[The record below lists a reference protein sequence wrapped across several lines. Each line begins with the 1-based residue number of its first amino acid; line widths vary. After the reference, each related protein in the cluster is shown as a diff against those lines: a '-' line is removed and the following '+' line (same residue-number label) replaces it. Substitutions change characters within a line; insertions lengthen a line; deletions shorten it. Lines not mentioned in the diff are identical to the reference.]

1 MHISSCVAYLMLQE
15 SYYTIQEMAKQ
26 PKFRLSLLSLQLCR
40 PTKSSS
46 LPKVPLPVAA
56 YKFSSPVNSRSF
68 DISCLNFPSP
78 PPSTPN
84 QSFRKCHVSSKISSL
99 GNGSCTNSV
108 TSKCKDETSSP
119 VYYKMKKVDKS
130 NAKMHNSTVSRFE
143 REGKKDKIAT
153 KKSEANVSMSTASGD
168 SDKTKS
174 LLSSSPR
181 SDLPYDSNCPLKTIK
196 EGPLNETKKM
206 KQISIKSQRFKHCT
220 SNNGKDGYRTFP
232 ESESRVKKSV
242 CMVDGKVIESLVV
255 EKRSADPYEDFKTS
269 MLEMILEK
277 QMFDANELDQLVLC
291 FLSLNSRQHHSVILK
306 AFVEI
311 WEELFGGS
319 TK

>member
-1 MHISSCVAYLMLQE
+1 
-15 SYYTIQEMAKQ
+15 MAKQ
-26 PKFRLSLLSLQLCR
+26 PKLRLSLLSLQLCR

-56 YKFSSPVNSRSF
+56 YKFSSVNSRSF
-68 DISCLNFPSP
+68 DISCLDFPSP

-84 QSFRKCHVSSKISSL
+84 QSFHKCHVSSKISSL
-99 GNGSCTNSV
+99 GSGSCSNHV
-108 TSKCKDETSSP
+108 TSKCKDETSTP
-119 VYYKMKKVDKS
+119 VFYKMKRVDKP

-143 REGKKDKIAT
+143 REGKKDKIIT
-153 KKSEANVSMSTASGD
+153 KKSEASVSTSTSSGD
-168 SDKTKS
+168 GDKTKS

-181 SDLPYDSNCPLKTIK
+181 SDLPYDSDCPLKTK
-196 EGPLNETKKM
+196 REGPLNENKKTK
-206 KQISIKSQRFKHCT
+206 QRSIKSQRFKHCR
-220 SNNGKDGYRTFP
+220 SINEKDGNRAFP
-232 ESESRVKKSV
+232 EIESRVKKTV
-242 CMVDGKVIESLVV
+242 CMVDGKVRESFVV

-291 FLSLNSRQHHSVILK
+291 FLSLNSRQYHSVILK

-311 WEELFGGS
+311 WEELFCGS
-319 TK
+319 TN